1 MFHRISL
8 VAASEGFRFPACNVV
23 KKETPEKM
31 FFCEF
36 CKIFKNIFRFHRTP
50 LYDCS
55 LCLSVC
61 VEFWDV
67 FQNTCFIERLGK
79 TAILCTSC
87 KILTAKYSK
96 KLFREVAIRKRSF
109 TLNPWKLFAKKL
121 IRYEIARCQPAALRK
136 RALSHILF
144 HVFCLHFLR
153 VQQDYFFQRWD
164 HKVWENNFFLEM

>member
-1 MFHRISL
+1 
-8 VAASEGFRFPACNVV
+8 
-23 KKETPEKM
+23 M

-61 VEFWDV
+61 IEFWDV

-87 KILTAKYSK
+87 KILTTKYSK
-96 KLFREVAIRKRSF
+96 KTISQVLLKHFIQDREVAIRERSF

-121 IRYEIARCQPAALRK
+121 IRYEIAALRK

-153 VQQDYFFQRWD
+153 VHQDYFFQRWD
-164 HKVWENNFFLEM
+164 HKVWEHNFFLEM